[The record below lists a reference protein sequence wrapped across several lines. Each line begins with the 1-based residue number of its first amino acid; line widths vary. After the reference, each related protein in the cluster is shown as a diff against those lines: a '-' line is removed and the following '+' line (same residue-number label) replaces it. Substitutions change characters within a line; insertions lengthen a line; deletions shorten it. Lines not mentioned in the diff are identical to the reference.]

1 MFSGKVRKANRK
13 GAMNRK
19 ELATAISVAMN
30 RKELA
35 TATSVDMDGGAWGRE
50 LEVKYIERVLA
61 SMANVIA
68 STMRNKEKVTI
79 DNLCSFH
86 PFTGKTRVINTL
98 YGKRVIPERER
109 VRVDWS
115 RNFMDNI
122 KELS

>member
-1 MFSGKVRKANRK
+1 
-13 GAMNRK
+13 MNRK
-19 ELATAISVAMN
+19 ELAKAISV
-30 RKELA
+30 
-35 TATSVDMDGGAWGRE
+35 DMGGRGMAD
-50 LEVKYIERVLA
+50 EVRHIERMLA
-61 SMANVIA
+61 SMPSVIA
-68 STMRNKEKVTI
+68 SAMRNKEKVTI

-122 KELS
+122 KETS

>member
-1 MFSGKVRKANRK
+1 MESTKKVI
-13 GAMNRK
+13 MNRK
-19 ELATAISVAMN
+19 ELATAIG
-30 RKELA
+30 
-35 TATSVDMDGGAWGRE
+35 VDMGGGAQGKAT
-50 LEVKYIERVLA
+50 EVKHIERMLA
-61 SMANVIA
+61 SMSSVIA
-68 STMRNKEKVTI
+68 SAMRNKEKVTI

-86 PFTGKTRVINTL
+86 PFTGKTRVVNTL